1 MIRRD
6 YFLRMIEQFMQVL
19 ARLKSLKQDQQWQ
32 QAAETLN
39 DGFQQLIGSGAEA
52 VAALSETE
60 LLAKLIQGEPTQIVR
75 QKTFLLTSLLK
86 EAGDVA
92 AAQNRPAE
100 SRAGYLKGL
109 HLLLQTLSQGEELD
123 FPDFVPKVDA
133 FVLALADSPLPLETD
148 ALLMQHYE
156 RTGQFGKAEDA
167 LFAMLELHP
176 ANEAIIDFGISYYER
191 LKGQSA
197 AALEDGGLPRA
208 EVEAGLE
215 ELRGRRK
222 PPMDTN

>member
-75 QKTFLLTSLLK
+75 QKTFLLTSSLK
-86 EAGDVA
+86 EAGDVT

-100 SRAGYLKGL
+100 SRAAYLKGL

-133 FVLALADSPLPLETD
+133 FVLALAGSPLPLE
-148 ALLMQHYE
+148 
-156 RTGQFGKAEDA
+156 
-167 LFAMLELHP
+167 
-176 ANEAIIDFGISYYER
+176 
-191 LKGQSA
+191 
-197 AALEDGGLPRA
+197 
-208 EVEAGLE
+208 
-215 ELRGRRK
+215 
-222 PPMDTN
+222 